1 MLGARSHIQHQARGG
16 LRPGS
21 SQPSGEKEA
30 PEVTK
35 PQGQK
40 HWETIPLPLLPKH
53 HSQGGEQ
60 HFALCKGS
68 LSRYDDGLTK
78 GG

>member
-40 HWETIPLPLLPKH
+40 HWETIPLPLLPKR
-53 HSQGGEQ
+53 HSQGGSSTLPSVKTI
-60 HFALCKGS
+60 FP
-68 LSRYDDGLTK
+68 DMTTV
-78 GG
+78 